1 MSEEELKPTFFS
13 RITIDYLDIIIN
25 ISKDEIEIKDSNYNT
40 IITLTPTELIELIK
54 QLLRA
59 YRYYHPEE
67 KIEI

>member
-1 MSEEELKPTFFS
+1 MSEEELKP
-13 RITIDYLDIIIN
+13 RLYLKTIIEMRDMTIEMTRDEIIIDIDCSSIPLN
-25 ISKDEIEIKDSNYNT
+25 
-40 IITLTPTELIELIK
+40 LTPTELIELIK